1 MAELNLNQIIE
12 KLNEEFAGDAR
23 KLVFWYDDNG
33 DFAEDMYEM
42 KRSEGEKEDSPG
54 HLVRLK
60 NAKIHCLTPT
70 NQFRT
75 KILLERQD
83 TTSSY
88 LIYAPFPKP
97 PVAENHLE
105 DTLLYSKRFY
115 ADRASLIS
123 LDLGIQERYKPV
135 IRKHIK
141 YFAEKTRTKRF
152 YDLEIENFTDETIEI
167 ALMSAVCQSKVASFE
182 EVVRILL
189 TDGGLQD
196 NQFLAEFEKYNLLE
210 AFWKQCENNFGYK
223 VNFGE
228 IKREEKL
235 KKEDR
240 RLGEEGSLGHVD
252 YKPSLEELVVTLFVT
267 YTAKYVKAELPQ
279 GWKSFVSYKPG
290 NIMVFLDSL
299 MNNVLYR
306 ACYDRLSAYVEQR
319 LSAGRVFAAFPA
331 DSFVEC
337 DTFLCVDQLL
347 AAWLNERLVS
357 EDTGAKLNG
366 HSIPEICR
374 LRRKKH
380 FADKTETSYAL
391 LEAAWHIICA
401 AGYQPA
407 KELKDIQKIYIS
419 EDYRIDAWYRA
430 FIRNLDQLENA
441 ASFGLLRE
449 LVENIYTNEYLG
461 RLLPAWNAA
470 LDYEKVPEG
479 ILQQRNFFDVCVR
492 NIKERT
498 IVIISDGMRYEVGEA
513 LARKLEEDPN
523 STVSI
528 SARLSVL
535 PSYTALG
542 MAALLPHKTLEM
554 TDDYKILADG
564 RLADN
569 LSAREAILKNYQP
582 QGVCIQFDTLKHMK
596 NAAELRSVLTG
607 QQVVYVYHNQIDA
620 RGENLRTEDEVFN
633 ACDEA
638 IEEIA
643 AMIHRI
649 ATNGNTYRFLVTAD
663 HGFLYKR
670 DALSESDKISG
681 KSSKIVF
688 LDRRFIVDQE
698 AVTEDGVASVSMGE
712 VLGNDD
718 SRRVSFPVST
728 NVFKAGGGMNYV
740 HGGSSPQEMIVPVLD
755 IKMGRYHMETRTVQ
769 ITLLSIVRK
778 ITNLI
783 TTLDFIQTD
792 AVTDTIKGT
801 DFRIYFVTE
810 ENERITN
817 ENIMTADNKSDDPAK
832 RIVRLRFT
840 FKNKKYDPKKHYYLV
855 ALDTQTGL
863 EAFRQEI
870 AIDIAFADDFGIG
883 FGF

>member
-1 MAELNLNQIIE
+1 MAELNLDQIIE
-12 KLNEEFAGDAR
+12 KLNEEFMGDAR

-33 DFAEDMYEM
+33 DFAEELDEVNCF
-42 KRSEGEKEDSPG
+42 GETGERGREHS
-54 HLVRLK
+54 VQLK
-60 NAKIHCLTPT
+60 NAKIHRLTST

-83 TTSSY
+83 TTSNY

-97 PVAENHLE
+97 PVTENHLE
-105 DTLLYSKRFY
+105 DTLLYSRRFY

-123 LDLGIQERYKPV
+123 VDLGIQEKYKPV
-135 IRKHIK
+135 IQKHIK

-167 ALMSAVCQSKVASFE
+167 ALMSAICQSKVASFE

-189 TDGGLQD
+189 TDGDLQD
-196 NQFLAEFEKYNLLE
+196 NKFLAEFRKYDLLE
-210 AFWKQCENNFGYK
+210 AFWKQCENSFGYK
-223 VNFGE
+223 GNSL
-228 IKREEKL
+228 EKL
-235 KKEDR
+235 
-240 RLGEEGSLGHVD
+240 
-252 YKPSLEELVVTLFVT
+252 VVILFMT
-267 YTAKYVKAELPQ
+267 YTAKYVKVGLPQ

-306 ACYDRLSAYVEQR
+306 ACYDRLSAHVEKE
-319 LSAGRVFAAFPA
+319 LSIGKAFAGLPA

-337 DTFLCVDQLL
+337 DTFLSIDQLL
-347 AAWLNERLVS
+347 VAWLNERLVN
-357 EDTGAKLNG
+357 EDTGAKLDG
-366 HSIPEICR
+366 HSIPEICE

-380 FADKTETSYAL
+380 FAVKTGTSFAL
-391 LEAAWHIICA
+391 LEAAWHMICS

-407 KELKDIQKIYIS
+407 KELKDIQKKYIS
-419 EDYRIDAWYRA
+419 EDYRIDTWYRV

-479 ILQQRNFFDVCVR
+479 IPQQRHFFDARVR

-498 IVIISDGMRYEVGEA
+498 VVIISDAMRYEVGEA
-513 LARKLEEDPN
+513 LVKMLEEDPN

-528 SARLSVL
+528 GAELSVL

-542 MAALLPHKTLEM
+542 MAALLPHRTMEM
-554 TDDYKILADG
+554 TDEYKILIDG
-564 RLADN
+564 KPTDDIP
-569 LSAREAILKNYQP
+569 AREVILQSYQP

-596 NAAELRSVLTG
+596 TVTELRSVLTG

-620 RGENLRTEDEVFN
+620 RGESLRTEDEVFN

-638 IEEIA
+638 IEEIV

-649 ATNGNTYRFLVTAD
+649 ATSGNTYRFLVTAD

-670 DALSESDKISG
+670 DALSESEKINSRNG
-681 KSSKIVF
+681 KGVF
-688 LDRRFIVDQE
+688 LDRRFIVDKE

-718 SRRVSFPVST
+718 TRQVSFPVST
-728 NVFKAGGGMNYV
+728 SVFKAGGGMNYV

-755 IKMGRYHMETRTVQ
+755 IKMGRYHMETHTVQ
-769 ITLLSIVRK
+769 IALLSIVRK

-783 TTLDFIQTD
+783 TTLDFIQAE
-792 AVTDTIKGT
+792 AVSDTVKGT
-801 DFRIYFVTE
+801 NFRIYFVTE
-810 ENERITN
+810 DNERITN
-817 ENIMTADNKSDDPAK
+817 ENIMIADNKSDDPAK

-840 FKNKKYDPKKHYYLV
+840 FKNKKYDPKKRYYLV
-855 ALDTQTGL
+855 AVDAQNDL

-870 AIDIAFADDFGIG
+870 AIDIAFADDFG

>member
-1 MAELNLNQIIE
+1 MAELNLKQIIDR
-12 KLNEEFAGDAR
+12 LNEEFAGDAR

-33 DFAEDMYEM
+33 EFAEDMDELIC
-42 KRSEGEKEDSPG
+42 SEGTGEGGQG
-54 HLVRLK
+54 HSAQLK
-60 NAKIHCLTPT
+60 NAKIHRLMPT

-83 TTSSY
+83 TASSY

-97 PVAENHLE
+97 PVTENHLE

-123 LDLGIQERYKPV
+123 VDLGIQEKYRP
-135 IRKHIK
+135 IIQKHIK
-141 YFAEKTRTKRF
+141 FFAEKTRTKRF

-167 ALMSAVCQSKVASFE
+167 ALMSVICQSKAASFE

-189 TDGGLQD
+189 TDGDLQD
-196 NQFLAEFEKYNLLE
+196 NKFLAEFKKYGLLE
-210 AFWKQCENNFGYK
+210 AFWKQCQNSFGCRGD
-223 VNFGE
+223 FG
-228 IKREEKL
+228 KGEKQ
-235 KKEDR
+235 
-240 RLGEEGSLGHVD
+240 GHVD
-252 YKPSLEELVVTLFVT
+252 RSLEELAVTLFVT
-267 YTAKYVKAELPQ
+267 YTAKYVKAQLPQ
-279 GWKSFVSYKPG
+279 DWKPFVSCKPG

-306 ACYDRLSAYVEQR
+306 PCYDRLSAHVEKW
-319 LSAGRVFAAFPA
+319 LSAGRVFAALPT

-337 DTFLCVDQLL
+337 DTFLCADQLL
-347 AAWLNERLVS
+347 VAWLNERLVS
-357 EDTGAKLNG
+357 EDTGAKLDG

-380 FADKTETSYAL
+380 FAVKTGTSYAL
-391 LEAAWHIICA
+391 LEAAWHIICSA
-401 AGYQPA
+401 DYQPA
-407 KELKDIQKIYIS
+407 KELNDIQKKYVS
-419 EDYRIDAWYRA
+419 EDYRIDTWYRA
-430 FIRNLDQLENA
+430 FIRNMDQLENA
-441 ASFGLLRE
+441 ASFGLLQE

-461 RLLPAWNAA
+461 RLIPAWNGA
-470 LDYEKVPEG
+470 LDYGKVPEG
-479 ILQQRNFFDVCVR
+479 ILQQRNFFGACVR

-498 IVIISDGMRYEVGEA
+498 VVIISDAMRYEVGAA
-513 LARKLEEDPN
+513 LAEKLKEDSN

-528 SARLSVL
+528 SAALSVL

-554 TDDYKILADG
+554 TDDYKILVDG
-564 RLADN
+564 RPTDGIP
-569 LSAREAILKNYQP
+569 ARETILQSYQP
-582 QGVCIQFDTLKHMK
+582 QSVCIQFDTLKQMK
-596 NAAELRSVLTG
+596 TVAKLRSVLTG
-607 QQVVYVYHNQIDA
+607 RQLVYVYHNQIDA
-620 RGENLRTEDEVFN
+620 RGETLRTEDEVFS

-670 DALSESDKISG
+670 DALSESEKISSKNG
-681 KSSKIVF
+681 KGAF
-688 LDRRFIVDQE
+688 LDRRFVVDKE
-698 AVTEDGVASVSMGE
+698 AVIEDGVASVSMGQ

-718 SRRVSFPVST
+718 TRQVSFPIST

-755 IKMGRYHMETRTVQ
+755 IKVERYHMETRTVQ
-769 ITLLSIVRK
+769 IALLSIVRR

-792 AVTDTIKGT
+792 AVSDTVKGT
-801 DFRIYFVTE
+801 NFRIYFVTE
-810 ENERITN
+810 DNERITN
-817 ENIMTADNKSDDPAK
+817 ENIVVADNKSNDPAK

-840 FKNKKYDPKKHYYLV
+840 FKNKTYDPKKHCYLV
-855 ALDTQTGL
+855 AVDTQTGL
-863 EAFRQEI
+863 EAFRQEV
-870 AIDIAFADDFGIG
+870 AVDIAFVDEMLF
-883 FGF
+883 

>member
-1 MAELNLNQIIE
+1 MAELNLNQILD

-33 DFAEDMYEM
+33 DFAEDM
-42 KRSEGEKEDSPG
+42 DSVQ
-54 HLVRLK
+54 LQ
-60 NAKIHCLTPT
+60 NAKILRLTPT

-83 TTSSY
+83 TTSNY

-123 LDLGIQERYKPV
+123 VDLGIKEKYKPV
-135 IRKHIK
+135 IQKHIK

-167 ALMSAVCQSKVASFE
+167 ALMSAICQSKVASFE

-189 TDGGLQD
+189 TDGDLQD
-196 NQFLAEFEKYNLLE
+196 NKFLAEFEKYDLLE
-210 AFWKQCENNFGYK
+210 AFWKQCENSFGYVDK
-223 VNFGE
+223 
-228 IKREEKL
+228 KPTLEK
-235 KKEDR
+235 
-240 RLGEEGSLGHVD
+240 
-252 YKPSLEELVVTLFVT
+252 LVVTLFVT
-267 YTAKYVKAELPQ
+267 YTAKYIKAEIPQ
-279 GWKSFVSYKPG
+279 AWKSFVSYKPG

-306 ACYDRLSAYVEQR
+306 DCYDRLSAHVEAG
-319 LSAGRVFAAFPA
+319 LSAVKAFAALPA
-331 DSFVEC
+331 DSLVEC
-337 DTFLCVDQLL
+337 DTFLCVDKILV
-347 AAWLNERLVS
+347 AWLGERLVS
-357 EDTGAKLNG
+357 EDTGAKLDG
-366 HSIPEICR
+366 HSIPEICE

-380 FADKTETSYAL
+380 FAAKAGTNYAL

-401 AGYQPA
+401 ASYQPA
-407 KELKDIQKIYIS
+407 KELNDIQKKYIS

-430 FIRNLDQLENA
+430 FIRNLDRLDNA
-441 ASFGLLRE
+441 AAYGQLRE

-461 RLLPAWNAA
+461 KLLPAWNAA
-470 LDYEKVPEG
+470 LDYDKVPEG
-479 ILQQRNFFDVCVR
+479 VPQQKNFYGARVR
-492 NIKERT
+492 NLKERT
-498 IVIISDGMRYEVGEA
+498 VVIISDAMRYEVGAA
-513 LARKLEEDPN
+513 LAKKLEEDPN

-528 SARLSVL
+528 SAQLSVL

-554 TDDYKILADG
+554 TDDYKILIDG
-564 RLADN
+564 KPTDGIP
-569 LSAREAILKNYQP
+569 AREAILQSYQP
-582 QGVCIQFDTLKHMK
+582 QSVCVQFDTLKHMK
-596 NAAELRSVLTG
+596 TVAELRSVLTG

-620 RGENLRTEDEVFN
+620 RGETLRTEDEVFQ

-638 IEEIA
+638 IEEIV

-649 ATNGNTYRFLVTAD
+649 ATSGNTYRFLVTAD

-670 DALSESDKISG
+670 DALTESDKIGSKTG
-681 KSSKIVF
+681 KGAF
-688 LDRRFIVDQE
+688 LDRRFIVDQA
-698 AVTEDGVASVSMGE
+698 AVIEDGVSSVSMGE
-712 VLGNDD
+712 VLGNKDVKQ
-718 SRRVSFPVST
+718 VSFPIST
-728 NVFKAGGGMNYV
+728 SVFKAGGGMNYV

-755 IKMGRYHMETRTVQ
+755 IKMERYHMETRTVQ
-769 ITLLSIVRK
+769 IALLSIVRK

-792 AVTDTIKGT
+792 AVSDTVKGT
-801 DFRIYFVTE
+801 NFRIYFVSE
-810 ENERITN
+810 DNERITN
-817 ENIMTADNKSDDPAK
+817 ENIMAADNKSDDPAK

-840 FKNKKYDPKKHYYLV
+840 FKNKKYDPKKRYYLV
-855 ALDTQTGL
+855 AVDDQTDM

-870 AIDIAFADDFGIG
+870 AIDIAFADDFG